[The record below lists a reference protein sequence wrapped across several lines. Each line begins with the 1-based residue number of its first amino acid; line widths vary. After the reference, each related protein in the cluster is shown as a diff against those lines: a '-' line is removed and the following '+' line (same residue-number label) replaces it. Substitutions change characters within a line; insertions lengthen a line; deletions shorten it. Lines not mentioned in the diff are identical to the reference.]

1 MSLVFL
7 VDQKK
12 DRISKIPKI
21 CTRISVRSQLLY
33 PDPGSRGISTRIL
46 DPKNLYP
53 DLRSRLGSVQNRT
66 KFTTAHQNNWQNL
79 LNVPRSGIGYKFWF
93 RCPHIVTG
101 SQDQYPNLKIRYPDL
116 SSQNR
121 RVGSERF
128 GYRSW
133 DPGTDLGIWRRS
145 GYKFSGSRKS
155 YLFLVNPK
163 KICLLKVVGYK
174 ELIK

>member
-1 MSLVFL
+1 MEYVINMSLVFL

-12 DRISKIPKI
+12 DRISKILKI

-33 PDPGSRGISTRIL
+33 PDPGSRWISTRIL

-53 DLRSRLGSVQNRT
+53 DLRSRVGSVQNRT

-93 RCPHIVTG
+93 RCPHNVTG

-128 GYRSW
+128 GYRSIRVQILGSDG
-133 DPGTDLGIWRRS
+133 DPGTNFRDLGNPIFFWS
-145 GYKFSGSRKS
+145 TQKKFVYRK
-155 YLFLVNPK
+155 L
-163 KICLLKVVGYK
+163 
-174 ELIK
+174 